1 MKTNE
6 IRGIIPAMVT
16 AFNEDESINE
26 VRHRP
31 LDARCRGARH
41 PGGTNGEFYAMTAAE
56 RQQVLEIVIDEVSA
70 VLVYAGR

>member
-26 VRHRP
+26 AGVRATARRM
-31 LDARCRGARH
+31 LDAGAH
-41 PGGTNGEFYAMTAAE
+41 GIFPGGTNGEFM
-56 RQQVLEIVIDEVSA
+56 R
-70 VLVYAGR
+70 